1 MFGESVAVWLLNE
14 WMKMG
19 EPRQLQLVELGPGS
33 GALVSDILR
42 TFARLRPEV
51 VAGGGLSVHLV
62 EVSPSMR
69 RLQRQTL
76 GCGEAAGEAG
86 LETKYGG
93 RVSWHDH
100 VYDVPPHFS
109 FYIGTKVS

>member
-1 MFGESVAVWLLNE
+1 MFGESIAVWLLNE

-19 EPRQLQLVELGPGS
+19 EPEQLQLVELGPGS

-42 TFARLRPEV
+42 SFARLRPEV

-69 RLQRQTL
+69 RLQRETL
-76 GCGEAAGEAG
+76 GCGGEAAGEAG

-93 RVSWHDH
+93 RVVWHDH
-100 VYDVPPHFS
+100 VYDVPPRFS
-109 FYIGTKVS
+109 FYIGT

>member
-1 MFGESVAVWLLNE
+1 MLNE

-19 EPRQLQLVELGPGS
+19 EPEQLQLVELGPGS

-69 RLQRQTL
+69 RLQRETL
-76 GCGEAAGEAG
+76 GCGGEAAPCCQGSLPADCRG
-86 LETKYGG
+86 SGAPGTLGPG
-93 RVSWHDH
+93 AA
-100 VYDVPPHFS
+100 PPP
-109 FYIGTKVS
+109 GPAAARPAKR